1 MTTVHTFLVLSL
13 LSSFYSFSFSLE
25 LDYTLL
31 SGGIQPEE
39 KSDKKLYIQQ
49 ETFATCIS
57 TAFLVTIFWVK
68 SRKGRGKD
76 PAIITV
82 QMQGVS

>member
-25 LDYTLL
+25 LDCTLL

-39 KSDKKLYIQQ
+39 KKEKIFLNIQQ
-49 ETFATCIS
+49 GTLFKCKLA
-57 TAFLVTIFWVK
+57 AK
-68 SRKGRGKD
+68 KG
-76 PAIITV
+76 
-82 QMQGVS
+82 S